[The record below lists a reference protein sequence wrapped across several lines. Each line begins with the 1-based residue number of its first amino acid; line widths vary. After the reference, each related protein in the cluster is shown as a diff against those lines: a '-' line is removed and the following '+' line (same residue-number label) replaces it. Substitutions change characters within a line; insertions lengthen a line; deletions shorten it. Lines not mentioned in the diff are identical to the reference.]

1 MSMFR
6 CATFLSAVAKVY
18 LFLHSANFS
27 LFFFVEQSKI
37 LGLTGKSVSAGEF
50 DNNRT
55 YGFTLDV
62 SILTR
67 IERIGRIE
75 RICLWEK
82 NRSKSLLLSTGLRL
96 CSLMRMLSHVSEL
109 PCLTLP
115 IRLVCPLAD
124 RKPSKQNSCRW
135 Q

>member
-6 CATFLSAVAKVY
+6 CATFLFAVAKVY

-37 LGLTGKSVSAGEF
+37 LGLTGKSVSAGEL

-55 YGFTLDV
+55 NGCPLEV
-62 SILTR
+62 SLP
-67 IERIGRIE
+67 RIGRIM

-82 NRSKSLLLSTGLRL
+82 NRSKSLLLSLGLRH
-96 CSLMRMLSHVSEL
+96 CSQVGMFIHASKFACLNL
-109 PCLTLP
+109 PTC
-115 IRLVCPLAD
+115 LVCPAG
-124 RKPSKQNSCRW
+124 RQKATKQNSCRW